1 MQRKQR
7 LNIDCNF
14 FYLGQQCRLLLPA
27 RYKNSS
33 NMVLLRAAFCKISNK
48 YKIRVIMIE
57 SLQAIFYNCLSMAT
71 IQGRSIY
78 KYTFLCPLIFYVK
91 WHASCYKEPFLHL
104 DYCELFPVEW
114 NWVNISPPTIVTAID
129 TNRRTTRWAKKLP
142 NSPGIKTIWRTKIT
156 KPPRYQ
162 NNICGRKLLNRP
174 GFELEV
180 WLIIF
185 SCGMYFFFCNIS
197 I

>member
-48 YKIRVIMIE
+48 YKIRVIMIV

-129 TNRRTTRWAKKLP
+129 TNRRTTRGRKNYPTAQVSKQY
-142 NSPGIKTIWRTKIT
+142 G
-156 KPPRYQ
+156 
-162 NNICGRKLLNRP
+162 GRKLLNRP
-174 GFELEV
+174 GIKTTFADEN
-180 WLIIF
+180 
-185 SCGMYFFFCNIS
+185 Y
-197 I
+197 